1 MNTMTT
7 YSGRK
12 FDPMQ
17 MTPGDV
23 YIEDIAHALSL
34 LCRGGGQLTY
44 FYSVGQHSLNCAAEA
59 KARGWSER
67 QQLACLLHD
76 ASEAYMS
83 DVPRPFK
90 QHLSDY
96 ISHEKTLLDIVYTK
110 YLGSRL
116 DEEEEKKVKEIDDD
130 MLYYDLKILLRGVSE
145 EAPPIMK
152 THFSYEVL
160 PFEVVEKRYLEL
172 FERYSRE
179 L

>member
-59 KARGWSER
+59 KARGWSKR
-67 QQLACLLHD
+67 QQED
-76 ASEAYMS
+76 MEAGS
-83 DVPRPFK
+83 
-90 QHLSDY
+90 HLPVCSMMPARDIY
-96 ISHEKTLLDIVYTK
+96 RIS
-110 YLGSRL
+110 SAR
-116 DEEEEKKVKEIDDD
+116 
-130 MLYYDLKILLRGVSE
+130 
-145 EAPPIMK
+145 
-152 THFSYEVL
+152 
-160 PFEVVEKRYLEL
+160 
-172 FERYSRE
+172 
-179 L
+179 

>member
-59 KARGWSER
+59 KARG
-67 QQLACLLHD
+67 
-76 ASEAYMS
+76 
-83 DVPRPFK
+83 
-90 QHLSDY
+90 
-96 ISHEKTLLDIVYTK
+96 
-110 YLGSRL
+110 G
-116 DEEEEKKVKEIDDD
+116 
-130 MLYYDLKILLRGVSE
+130 LRGSSSPVCSMMP
-145 EAPPIMK
+145 ARDIYRI
-152 THFSYEVL
+152 SSA
-160 PFEVVEKRYLEL
+160 R
-172 FERYSRE
+172 
-179 L
+179 

>member
-34 LCRGGGQLTY
+34 LCRGGGQLSY

-76 ASEAYMS
+76 ASEG
-83 DVPRPFK
+83 
-90 QHLSDY
+90 Y
-96 ISHEKTLLDIVYTK
+96 ISDIIRPVRYTCPIIWK
-110 YLGSRL
+110 LKVRLWERSSRIS
-116 DEEEEKKVKEIDDD
+116 DW
-130 MLYYDLKILLRGVSE
+130 M
-145 EAPPIMK
+145 
-152 THFSYEVL
+152 T
-160 PFEVVEKRYLEL
+160 
-172 FERYSRE
+172 
-179 L
+179 

>member
-44 FYSVGQHSLNCAAEA
+44 FYSVGQHSLNCATEA

-76 ASEAYMS
+76 ASEG
-83 DVPRPFK
+83 
-90 QHLSDY
+90 Y
-96 ISHEKTLLDIVYTK
+96 ISDIIRPVK
-110 YLGSRL
+110 IYL
-116 DEEEEKKVKEIDDD
+116 
-130 MLYYDLKILLRGVSE
+130 
-145 EAPPIMK
+145 
-152 THFSYEVL
+152 TN
-160 PFEVVEKRYLEL
+160 YLEI
-172 FERYSRE
+172 EDAASRRRE
-179 L
+179 PRGTEVIVGTGSGGAYTGRDRDPVLAGGRTAGGVRK

>member
-59 KARGWSER
+59 KARGWSKR
-67 QQLACLLHD
+67 QQLAVCSMMLAKD
-76 ASEAYMS
+76 IYRISSPGE
-83 DVPRPFK
+83 D
-90 QHLSDY
+90 LSDQL
-96 ISHEKTLLDIVYTK
+96 SGDRK
-110 YLGSRL
+110 
-116 DEEEEKKVKEIDDD
+116 
-130 MLYYDLKILLRGVSE
+130 
-145 EAPPIMK
+145 
-152 THFSYEVL
+152 
-160 PFEVVEKRYLEL
+160 
-172 FERYSRE
+172 
-179 L
+179 

>member
-44 FYSVGQHSLNCAAEA
+44 FYSVGQHSLNCATEA

-76 ASEAYMS
+76 ASSRIS
-83 DVPRPFK
+83 DWM
-90 QHLSDY
+90 
-96 ISHEKTLLDIVYTK
+96 T
-110 YLGSRL
+110 
-116 DEEEEKKVKEIDDD
+116 
-130 MLYYDLKILLRGVSE
+130 
-145 EAPPIMK
+145 
-152 THFSYEVL
+152 
-160 PFEVVEKRYLEL
+160 
-172 FERYSRE
+172 
-179 L
+179 